1 MFGPYVHNVDPIIA
15 EVGGVYL
22 WWYGLSYSL
31 GFLHLHLFLRRHRLR
46 LGLTSRDVYT
56 LTLFIVVGV
65 LVGAR
70 LIEVAFDECPST
82 ARTLPSFRHTG
93 LGAWRLTGCAFYLF
107 IRAHQT

>member
-65 LVGAR
+65 LVGGASHRSRIRRVALLQRAPYPHSGILAWGPGVSRGPSRSHR
-70 LIEVAFDECPST
+70 L
-82 ARTLPSFRHTG
+82 
-93 LGAWRLTGCAFYLF
+93 
-107 IRAHQT
+107 